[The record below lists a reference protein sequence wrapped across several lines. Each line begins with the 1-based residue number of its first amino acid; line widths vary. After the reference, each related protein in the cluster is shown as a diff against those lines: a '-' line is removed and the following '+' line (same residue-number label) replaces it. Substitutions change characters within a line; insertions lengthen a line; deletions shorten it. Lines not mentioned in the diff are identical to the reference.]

1 MYLYVLVLY
10 FFVFFYVFCMYRLYL
25 AECVCID
32 APSNFSCRKYRQIHA
47 IQTNTR
53 IIHTPIFPKYIQK
66 YIKNRSVTNNNL
78 LCACMCMYL
87 HVFACIWSVFFACLY
102 FFASKDMHVVCV
114 CICMYLYVSGDCHCS
129 PVGICVQLGNF
140 EHHVLQSKREGTI

>member
-1 MYLYVLVLY
+1 MYLYVFVLY

-66 YIKNRSVTNNNL
+66 YIKNKSVT
-78 LCACMCMYL
+78 MCMYV
-87 HVFACIWSVFFACLY
+87 HVFACICLY
-102 FFASKDMHVVCV
+102 LVCIFCMSVFFASKDMHVVCV

-140 EHHVLQSKREGTI
+140 EHHVLQSEREGTI